1 MAVTINPHTFA
12 GQGEDAHHRGAMPF
26 LISPHPASPL
36 PGGEG
41 ARVLP
46 APTIAQHAY
55 VPPAYFG
62 GGKRKIRYN
71 TSALRLDRIPGLRA
85 TTSSVP
91 AGEGSV
97 SETALQHHELY
108 AVIMAGGQ
116 GTRFWPRS
124 RRRLPKQLLNIVGEA
139 TMLEQTVAR
148 ISPLIPAERTLVV
161 AGDAYRDPIRA
172 CLPQLPAENF
182 LFEPVGRNT
191 AACVAWAALWIR
203 QRTADAVMA
212 VLAADHL
219 IRDAAEFLRVLQVAA
234 IVARPLNRLVTI
246 GIQPSHPETGYGYI
260 RASEERLQVGNR
272 AVFRVAQFVEKPSRQ
287 KAEEFLAAGTYVW
300 NSGMFVWRA
309 DSIWHELSRYL
320 PRLAHSLAPIAH
332 ITAADTL
339 DDVLNDVYPQLPAV
353 SIDVGVMERA
363 QDVWV
368 VPADIGW
375 SDVGSWRALSELLD
389 ANAHGN
395 VVIGEQRG
403 IDTTGCFIHSPNK
416 LVATIGLNNL
426 VVIETD
432 DVLLIC
438 PKERDQDV
446 RKLVELLE
454 REGRHDLL

>member
-1 MAVTINPHTFA
+1 MA
-12 GQGEDAHHRGAMPF
+12 QY
-26 LISPHPASPL
+26 
-36 PGGEG
+36 GG
-41 ARVLP
+41 
-46 APTIAQHAY
+46 
-55 VPPAYFG
+55 
-62 GGKRKIRYN
+62 
-71 TSALRLDRIPGLRA
+71 
-85 TTSSVP
+85 
-91 AGEGSV
+91 GSV

-124 RRRLPKQLLNIVGEA
+124 RRKMPKQLLNIVGET

-161 AGDAYRDPIRA
+161 AGQTYRDPIRA

-191 AACVAWAALWIR
+191 AACVAWAALWVR
-203 QRTADAVMA
+203 QRASDAVMA
-212 VLAADHL
+212 VLPADHL
-219 IRDAAEFLRVLQVAA
+219 IRHEAEFLRVLQVAA
-234 IVARPLNRLVTI
+234 VVAQPLNRLVTI

-260 RASEERLQVGNR
+260 RASEDQLQVDGR
-272 AVFRVAQFVEKPSRQ
+272 PVFRVAQFVEKPSRH
-287 KAEEFLAAGTYVW
+287 KAEQFLAAGTYVW

-309 DSIWHELSRYL
+309 DSIWLELCRHL
-320 PRLAHSLAPIAH
+320 PQLAHTLEPVTA
-332 ITAADTL
+332 ITAADAL
-339 DDVLNDVYPQLPAV
+339 AGVLNDVYPRLPSV
-353 SIDVGVMERA
+353 SIDVGIMEQA

-375 SDVGSWRALSELLD
+375 SDVGSWRALSDLLEAD
-389 ANAHGN
+389 AQGN

-403 IDTTGCFIHSPNK
+403 IDTAGCFIHSPGK
-416 LVATIGLNNL
+416 LVATIGLNDL

-454 REGRHDLL
+454 REGRYDLL